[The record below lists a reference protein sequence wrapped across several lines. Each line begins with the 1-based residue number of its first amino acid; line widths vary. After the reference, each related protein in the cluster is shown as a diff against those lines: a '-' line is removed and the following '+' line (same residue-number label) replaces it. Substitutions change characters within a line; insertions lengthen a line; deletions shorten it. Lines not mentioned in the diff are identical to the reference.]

1 MRSLFNNLKS
11 DLVAAFKFQVC
22 FLLNWSCGACVLGFD
37 KRKVWV
43 VENREEEKK
52 GDELQRVRVGMVD
65 AGLSIFASQLD
76 IDCCYYANFGS
87 HYKTYTT

>member
-43 VENREEEKK
+43 VENRRGKK
-52 GDELQRVRVGMVD
+52 RRRIAEGESGNGGCWLVHLC
-65 AGLSIFASQLD
+65 LSTR
-76 IDCCYYANFGS
+76 Y
-87 HYKTYTT
+87 